1 MQSGVYFPSMSPPI
15 DNHIDWIV
23 PATPTDARTGK
34 SLPRLPAKP
43 VLRKPP
49 DTSLGVMDTLL
60 GQNSL
65 AALEEGGRDPY
76 NATGRQFRR

>member
-1 MQSGVYFPSMSPPI
+1 MSQPI
-15 DNHIDWIV
+15 ENSIDRVV
-23 PATPTDARTGK
+23 PGN
-34 SLPRLPAKP
+34 SLPAMPARQA
-43 VLRKPP
+43 VRKPP

-60 GQNSL
+60 GRNDL